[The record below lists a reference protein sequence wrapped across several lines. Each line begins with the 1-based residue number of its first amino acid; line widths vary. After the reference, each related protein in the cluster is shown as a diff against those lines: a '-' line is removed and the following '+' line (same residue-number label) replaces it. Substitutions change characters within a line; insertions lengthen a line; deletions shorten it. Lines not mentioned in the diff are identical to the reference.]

1 MTQSAATEERLRR
14 IHRSLF
20 AEPERRLLLRLAD
33 RLPDWVTP
41 DGLTLLGVIG
51 AALVLVGGI
60 AAHVDAVLL
69 VLGVPGLA
77 LNWFGDSL
85 DGTLA
90 RRRGIERHRYGFY
103 IDQFSDV
110 AGHLMILGGLGL
122 SPVMRLDTA
131 MLAML
136 ASLLTMF
143 YGHLRLPFDRSWQ
156 VAQHAMGPSELRI
169 LIGIGLLVGGLVGVP
184 SIVTR
189 IGPLTIFDLIGTI
202 AFVAG
207 LWGIAVRFVQDRR
220 RFAAMDPGDDAAPPD
235 HRPGQSAA
243 GSDTGRRAMTGG
255 SHPNPGASR

>member
-14 IHRSLF
+14 IHMSLL

-33 RLPDWVTP
+33 HLPDWVTP
-41 DGLTLLGVIG
+41 DGLTLLGVVG
-51 AALVLVGGI
+51 AALVLFSCVV
-60 AAHVDAVLL
+60 AHLNSVLL
-69 VLGVPGLA
+69 VLGVLGLA

-90 RRRGIERHRYGFY
+90 RRRGIERPRYGFY

-110 AGHLMILGGLGL
+110 VGHLMILGGLGL

-131 MLAML
+131 MLALL

-156 VAQHAMGPSELRI
+156 VAQHAVGPTELRI
-169 LIGIGLLVGGLVGVP
+169 LMGTGLLIGGLYCVP

-189 IGPLTIFDLIGTI
+189 IGTLTLFDLIGTI
-202 AFVAG
+202 AFGAG
-207 LWGIAVRFVQDRR
+207 LWGIAVRFVVDRP
-220 RFAAMDPGDDAAPPD
+220 RFAAMDPGAGAAPPTTARVD
-235 HRPGQSAA
+235 AL
-243 GSDTGRRAMTGG
+243 
-255 SHPNPGASR
+255 GAER